1 MGRAG
6 ALVLSLGLLAA
17 ACTSS
22 AGDGPSG
29 GRMPEDLLSP
39 APDAIPTSRAGL
51 STGDRL
57 LVIDGGGRVL
67 TMRPDGEEA
76 VALTEAAGTDL
87 RFVQPT
93 WSPDARRVAWT
104 ELDTTGA
111 SPQARLVTAGFDGVG
126 RTEASTP
133 VAGFYLSWDP
143 TSSRV
148 AYLGSAR
155 PNEDIELGVVDVEGG
170 GGESLPLD
178 SGQPFYFA
186 WGPEGDRLLVH
197 VGADRL
203 EELRL
208 DGSSES
214 LGERPGTFQAPVW
227 SERGTLVYAT
237 RAGAAQALVA
247 AEGSADDARRLVRFD
262 GDGVAFVL
270 SPDGRRLAFQVV
282 GGGSPTQDRVLSVVD
297 LAGGE
302 VVPISPVP
310 SLAFFWS
317 PQGDRL
323 MFLRPSLQQ
332 DVVWFRWIVWDGE
345 GFFQTP
351 RFQPSEEFARN
362 YLPFFSQ
369 YAQSMSLWSPD
380 GTSFAYSG
388 TNEAGESGIWV
399 VEAVPDAVPVMV
411 ADGAFVAWSPV

>member
-6 ALVLSLGLLAA
+6 ALVLSMGLLAA

-39 APDAIPTSRAGL
+39 APGAIPTSRAGL
-51 STGDRL
+51 SAGDRL
-57 LVIDGGGRVL
+57 LVVDGGGRVL

-76 VALTEAAGTDL
+76 VALTEVAGSDL
-87 RFVQPT
+87 RFFQPT

-104 ELDTTGA
+104 EVDTRGTT
-111 SPQARLVTAGFDGVG
+111 PEARLVTAGFDGVG
-126 RTEASTP
+126 RTAATTP
-133 VAGFYLSWDP
+133 VAGFYLAWDP

-148 AYLGSAR
+148 AYLGSAG
-155 PNEDIELGVVDVEGG
+155 PNENIELGVVDVEGG
-170 GGESLPLD
+170 GESLPLD
-178 SGQPFYFA
+178 SGEPFYFS

-208 DGSSES
+208 DGSAEPI
-214 LGERPGTFQAPVW
+214 GGRPGSFQAPVW
-227 SERGTLVYAT
+227 SRGGTLVYAAV
-237 RAGAAQALVA
+237 AGPGQALVA
-247 AEGSADDARRLVRFD
+247 AEGPAGDARRLVRFD
-262 GDGVAFVL
+262 ADGIAFVL
-270 SPDGRRLAFQVV
+270 SPDGGRVAFQVV

-297 LAGGE
+297 VAGGD

-345 GFFQTP
+345 DFFQTP

-380 GTSFAYSG
+380 GSSFAYAG
-388 TNEAGESGIWV
+388 TNEDGESGIWV
-399 VEAVPDAVPVMV
+399 VEAVPDAVPALVS
-411 ADGAFVAWSPV
+411 DGVFVAWSPV